1 MYSTCTRRRSCG
13 NTRAEGSGR
22 SSRPTSSSC
31 LRGRVSVGRRSRE
44 GRRKRWTQSAIR
56 RGAPTAACELVRHR
70 RSVPVLRAEASVDFA
85 LSSGNSGR
93 SRSRAASSSVTHRSN
108 VTPHEQA
115 TVTREP
121 AVPGSL
127 DVADED
133 KGREVGEHGR
143 VGSARG
149 ATWALARRE
158 PRPQHSPQTYTHHRA
173 AGGLGPSY
181 ERSKSAIYRDVQ

>member
-1 MYSTCTRRRSCG
+1 MRYPSL
-13 NTRAEGSGR
+13 R
-22 SSRPTSSSC
+22 SSGFVSRTIDPQGLRPRSC

-133 KGREVGEHGR
+133 EGRE
-143 VGSARG
+143 
-149 ATWALARRE
+149 ARRE

-173 AGGLGPSY
+173 AGGPGPSY